1 MTVVQL
7 GKAPRGLSLSRVMM
21 LLGGVGVLLVVLTI
35 LMGTWYTIDQGER
48 AVLLRNGAFVG
59 VEGPGLH
66 FKPSAMPQADR
77 RVLRPWFEAV
87 RTISVQTQTLQYDK
101 VNSYSQDQ
109 QPADVRISATFHAD
123 PAGVDTLYARFGSLD
138 AATSRVIEPHVL
150 QELKVVFGRYTAAR
164 AIQERA
170 KLNADVFTAI
180 KDSMAGNPELVLES
194 VQIENIDFS
203 PQYVASIEARMQAE
217 IDVQKI
223 QQQYQQQE
231 VRAKITVVN
240 AQAEADARLAT
251 AKAEAQS
258 IQLRGDAEAQ
268 AIKAR
273 GDALKQNPDLVSLTA
288 AERWNGV
295 LPTTMVPGGSVPF
308 VGVK

>member
-1 MTVVQL
+1 MSSL
-7 GKAPRGLSLSRVMM
+7 ALPKPAGGLSPRRSLTLAAAAAAG
-21 LLGGVGVLLVVLTI
+21 LLI
-35 LMGTWYTIDQGER
+35 LMIVLGSWYTIDQGER

-66 FKPSAMPQADR
+66 FKTPWIESV
-77 RVLRPWFEAV
+77 RV
-87 RTISVQTQTLQYDK
+87 ISVQTTTEQYDK

-109 QPADVRISATFHAD
+109 QPADIKVSATLHIE
-123 PAGVDTLYARFGSLD
+123 PSGVDIVYSRFGSLD
-138 AATSRVIEPHVL
+138 AAISRVVTPHVL

-170 KLNADVFTAI
+170 KLNADAFTAI
-180 KDSMAGNPELVLES
+180 KDSMAGDPEIVLES
-194 VQIENIDFS
+194 IQVENIDFS
-203 PQYVASIEARMQAE
+203 SQYVSSIEARMQAE
-217 IDVQKI
+217 IDVQRI
-223 QQQYQQQE
+223 QQQFRQQE
-231 VRAKITVVN
+231 VQAKITVVN
-240 AQAEADARLAT
+240 AQAAADARLAS
-251 AKAEAQS
+251 AKAEAQA

-288 AERWNGV
+288 VERWNGV
-295 LPTTMVPGGSVPF
+295 LPTTMVPGGALPF

>member
-1 MTVVQL
+1 MTAVAL
-7 GKAPRGLSLSRVMM
+7 PKPSERSSPRRFLTLAAGAAAA
-21 LLGGVGVLLVVLTI
+21 LLVLMVVL
-35 LMGTWYTIDQGER
+35 GSWYTVDQGER

-66 FKPSAMPQADR
+66 FKTPWIESI
-77 RVLRPWFEAV
+77 RV
-87 RTISVQTQTLQYDK
+87 ISVETTTEQYDK

-109 QPADVRISATFHAD
+109 QPANIKVSATLHIE
-123 PAGVDTLYARFGSLD
+123 PTGVDTVYSRFGSLD
-138 AATSRVIEPHVL
+138 AAISRIVTPHVL

-203 PQYVASIEARMQAE
+203 QQYVASIEARMQAE

-251 AKAEAQS
+251 ARAEAQS

-295 LPTTMVPGGSVPF
+295 LPTTMVPGGAVPF